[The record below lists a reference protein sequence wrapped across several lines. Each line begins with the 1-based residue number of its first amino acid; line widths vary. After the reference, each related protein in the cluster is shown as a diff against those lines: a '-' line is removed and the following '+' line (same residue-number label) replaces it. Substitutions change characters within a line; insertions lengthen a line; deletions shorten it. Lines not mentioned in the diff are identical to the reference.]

1 MLTVI
6 IALGANALIAVLK
19 TIVAVF
25 TGSASMVAEAAHS
38 WADTG
43 NEIFLLIAERKSSRE
58 PDGAHPFGHG
68 REAYLWSMLAAFG
81 LFAVGSAVSIAHG
94 LQSLGEPDITAS
106 YGWAYAVLGVSFVLE
121 GISFLRAR
129 REAHRA
135 AADRDVR
142 PRDFLMDTSNPTLR
156 AVYAED
162 ASALLGI
169 IFAASGLALHE
180 ITGNA
185 VFDALG
191 SILVGI
197 LLGVVAVWLIRRNM
211 AFLNGQ
217 VVDDKVR
224 SRALT
229 WLLEQPDVTSV
240 SFLHLEYVG
249 PSQVMVLA
257 AVDLEG
263 NDAESQ
269 AATEMLCIQ
278 EALEAHANVTKAI
291 VTLSEPGAEPLT
303 KT

>member
-19 TIVAVF
+19 SIVAVF

-43 NEIFLLIAERKSSRE
+43 NEIFLMIAERRSARK
-58 PDGAHPFGHG
+58 PDDRHPFGYG

-94 LQSLGEPDITAS
+94 VQSLGQPDDTAN
-106 YGWAYAVLGVSFVLE
+106 YGWAYAVLAASFVLE

-129 REAHRA
+129 GEARKA
-135 AADRDVR
+135 AGDLHVK
-142 PRDFLMDTSNPTLR
+142 PKDFLVETSNPTLR

-162 ASALLGI
+162 ASALIGI

-185 VFDALG
+185 VFDAIG

-197 LLGVVAVWLIRRNM
+197 LLGVVAIWLIRRNM

-217 VVDDKVR
+217 VVDDKAR
-224 SRALT
+224 SRALN
-229 WLLEQPDVTSV
+229 WLLEQPEVSSV
-240 SFLHLEYVG
+240 SFLHLEFVG
-249 PSQVMVLA
+249 PSRVMVLA
-257 AVDLEG
+257 SVDLEG
-263 NDAESQ
+263 DRAESQ
-269 AATEMLCIQ
+269 TATETLRLQ
-278 EALEAHANVTKAI
+278 RALESQKNVTKAL
-291 VTLSEPGAEPLT
+291 VTLSEPGTAPLRSV
-303 KT
+303 